1 MILPESQEHLC
12 FPCFAHDKVLPEP
25 KEVTNKHQRV
35 LLRLERSNSQR
46 RALEE
51 GDGTDS
57 EETGYKE
64 ERRMKNLP
72 CGPQVLDMLYK
83 IRPQSLY
90 EHEAKV
96 QGGCW
101 SPC

>member
-12 FPCFAHDKVLPEP
+12 FSCIAHDKVLPEP
-25 KEVTNKHQRV
+25 IEVTDKLQRV

-51 GDGTDS
+51 GNGKDS
-57 EETGYKE
+57 KETGFKE

-90 EHEAKV
+90 ELEAKV
-96 QGGCW
+96 LGGCW
-101 SPC
+101 SP